1 MRPEDRD
8 KTAFCCPIGK
18 FRYIRMP
25 FGLSNAPAVFQRLM
39 DCVLCGC
46 QEFCRVYIDD
56 ILVVSRDWESHL
68 GHLRLL
74 FEALK
79 SAGLTCRLSKCEFG
93 RRKLLFLGHWIGGGV
108 LSVPED
114 RVAAIRAHPKP
125 KSRRQLRS
133 FLGMVGFFRRFIRD
147 FHRFS
152 SVLTPHTSEVFDW
165 RLDMVRQHG
174 KCLHQSV

>member
-1 MRPEDRD
+1 MKEPYAIPEFGDMVELVGRGSVLSKLDLSKGFHQVMVRPEDRD
-8 KTAFCCPIGK
+8 KTAFCCPFGK

-56 ILVVSRDWESHL
+56 VLVVSRDWESHL

-79 SAGLTCRLSKCEFG
+79 SAGLTCRLSKCEFW
-93 RRKLLFLGHWIGGGV
+93 RRKLLFLGH
-108 LSVPED
+108 
-114 RVAAIRAHPKP
+114 
-125 KSRRQLRS
+125 
-133 FLGMVGFFRRFIRD
+133 
-147 FHRFS
+147 
-152 SVLTPHTSEVFDW
+152 
-165 RLDMVRQHG
+165 
-174 KCLHQSV
+174 